1 LRLVWQIA
9 HETLSWKYP
18 LQKMVGLSSKHEAMS
33 SNSSTTKKKKN
44 GMWMK
49 KMLWFKAGKRVIV
62 CMIWMKVH
70 PPKFTLKF
78 HLQWN
83 IRDVAFG
90 RWLSH
95 EGCAFYPFLHV
106 RTQCCSSPE
115 NAAKRGHLRSRH
127 NPHHPHQCFDLRIPS
142 LQND

>member
-1 LRLVWQIA
+1 MRPYLENTHCKKWLACLASMRPWVQ
-9 HETLSWKYP
+9 TP
-18 LQKMVGLSSKHEAMS
+18 VPP
-33 SNSSTTKKKKN
+33 KKKKN